1 MTVWRLAVT
10 QRWIGIF
17 GFTVA
22 FAIACVALG
31 QWQFDRRE
39 QAQAAIAL
47 LNQNYDVPAVPIAE
61 VVSELS
67 EFDSSEKWRLVGV
80 EGVYED
86 DPIYVRTRSGPTG
99 IGFEQ
104 LATLTRDDGTAF
116 VVNRGWVPANGD
128 NSAPAETPALP
139 AGPVTVTARLI
150 PNEQLIVG
158 RNAPDGQIATIHLPS
173 IDDQTAADVFLGW
186 YGRVDTET
194 PSAPSG
200 SVWTKPVLD
209 EGPHLSY
216 ALQWYVFALMGF
228 YGYGWALR
236 KEARGD
242 VPVER
247 PTSRGDSDEDIEDA
261 ALDATPAR

>member
-1 MTVWRLAVT
+1 VTVWRLAVT

-31 QWQFDRRE
+31 QWQFDRRA

-47 LNQNYDVPAVPIAE
+47 LNQNFDVTAVPLDE
-61 VVSELS
+61 VVADLS
-67 EFDSSEKWRLVGV
+67 EFDSSEKWRTVQL
-80 EGVYED
+80 EGDYEGEV
-86 DPIYVRTRSGPTG
+86 IYVRTRSGPTG

-104 LATLTRDDGTAF
+104 LAILTRDDGTAF

-128 NSAPAETPALP
+128 NSRPAETPALP
-139 AGPVTVTARLI
+139 SGPVTVTARLM
-150 PNEQLIVG
+150 PGEQLIAG
-158 RNAPDGQIATIHLPS
+158 RNAPEGQIATIHLPS
-173 IDDQTAADVFLGW
+173 IDDQTANDVFLGW
-186 YGRVDTET
+186 YGRLDAET
-194 PSAPSG
+194 PSAPTG
-200 SVWTKPVLD
+200 TAWTKPILD

-242 VPVER
+242 VPVVR
-247 PTSRGDSDEDIEDA
+247 PAKRKDSDEDIEDA

>member
-10 QRWIGIF
+10 KRWIGIF

-31 QWQFDRRE
+31 QWQFDRRT
-39 QAQAAIAL
+39 QAQAAISL
-47 LNQNYDVPAVPIAE
+47 LNENYDVPATPLDDV
-61 VVSELS
+61 VTDVSEY
-67 EFDSSEKWRLVGV
+67 DSSEKWRMVHI
-80 EGVYED
+80 EGQYEGD
-86 DPIYVRTRSGPTG
+86 VIYVRTRSGATG

-116 VVNRGWVPANGD
+116 VVNRGWVPSNGD
-128 NSAPAETPALP
+128 NSAPAETPVLP
-139 AGPVTVTARLI
+139 TGPVFVTARLI
-150 PNEQLIVG
+150 PSEQLIVG
-158 RNAPDGQIATIHLPS
+158 RDAPDGQIATIHLPS
-173 IDDQTAADVFLGW
+173 IDDKTASDVFLGW
-186 YGRVDTET
+186 YGRVDTESPEAPT
-194 PSAPSG
+194 GSA
-200 SVWTKPVLD
+200 WTKPVLD

-247 PTSRGDSDEDIEDA
+247 ATRRRDSDEDIEDA
-261 ALDATPAR
+261 ALDTTPVR